1 MAKVKE
7 KNKNRMLFAFGAM
20 ALLMALLIVR
30 VAWIQIVNGEEYTDI
45 AIDQQTSDI
54 PIEAKR
60 GSIFDRNGEELASS
74 ATCYTLWVRP
84 AQFTSQYKGGK
95 AAEEAQKLAVI
106 LDTDAG
112 ELEEKMTD
120 TENVLV
126 RLVDG
131 LEKET
136 ADKIKELEITGTE
149 ISEGTERF
157 YPNENFASV
166 LLGSVNAEGTGR
178 SGIEQQ
184 YDEYLSG
191 VAGRWVKNTDI
202 NGNTLSYG
210 EKAYYQ
216 AENGLNVVLTV
227 DEVLQHYMEDALR
240 NGMEETGAKGAWGM
254 AMDPETGEI
263 LAMSV
268 LPGFDPNDATTPLLD
283 DKEMEEFKKLS
294 GEEQSAYLSQMWRN
308 PLVSDVYEP
317 GSTLKLVTASAMLE
331 EGLATPNTT
340 YNCAGSYVV
349 SGVRLNCWGAAHGTQ
364 TLTEAVGNSCNPAHM
379 QMALQM
385 GKDTYYEYLDLFG
398 LTTTTGIDL
407 PAESGS
413 IVQAKDAIGPV
424 ELATMG
430 FGHGVAITPIQLISA
445 ISAIGNDGMLVRPH
459 VVKELTDS
467 EGNVVKT
474 YGTEEIKQVISETT
488 ASEMCKIMELE
499 VSKYGGSAAKI
510 EGYSIGGKT
519 GTAYKATGGEYSNET
534 YSSFVCM
541 SPMDDAKIAVLIV
554 MDTPTKSI
562 YGSATAAPVARN
574 FLEKALPYMGINPQ
588 YEDGKSGS
596 AGGGYSYVP
605 DVTGMTFE
613 KAEAA
618 LAEAG
623 IDYEIVPAAD
633 KDEKDELKDQKVVD
647 QYPKGGKKI
656 NKDSKV
662 YLYRE

>member
-106 LDTDAG
+106 LDTDAA

-331 EGLATPNTT
+331 ERLATPNTT
-340 YNCAGSYVV
+340 YSCAGSYVV

-430 FGHGVAITPIQLISA
+430 FGHGVAITPVQLISA

-467 EGNVVKT
+467 EGNVVKSF
-474 YGTEEIKQVISETT
+474 GTETVKQVISETT
-488 ASEMCKIMELE
+488 ASEMCRIMELE

-510 EGYSIGGKT
+510 DGYSIGGKT
-519 GTAYKATGGEYSNET
+519 GTSYKATGGEYSNET

-605 DVTGMTFE
+605 DVTGMTFA
-613 KAEAA
+613 KAETA

-633 KDEKDELKDQKVVD
+633 KDEKDELKNQKVVD

>member
-1 MAKVKE
+1 MAKIQE
-7 KNKNRMLFAFGAM
+7 KNKNRMLVAFGVM
-20 ALLMALLIVR
+20 AALMALLIIR

-60 GSIFDRNGEELASS
+60 GSILDRNGEELASS

-84 AQFTSQYKGGK
+84 AQFTSQYKGEK
-95 AAEEAQKLAVI
+95 ASEAAQELAVI
-106 LDTDAG
+106 VDADAA

-136 ADKIKELEITGTE
+136 ADRIKELEITGTE

-157 YPNENFASV
+157 YPNGNFASV
-166 LLGSVNAEGTGR
+166 LLGSVNADGTGR

-216 AENGLNVVLTV
+216 AEDGLNVVLTV

-240 NGMEETGAKGAWGM
+240 AGMEETGSKGAWGM
-254 AMDPETGEI
+254 AMNPETGEI
-263 LAMSV
+263 LAMTV
-268 LPGFDPNDATTPLLD
+268 LPGFDPNDATTPLLSD
-283 DKEMEEFKKLS
+283 EEMEKFKKMS
-294 GEEQSAYLSQMWRN
+294 GEEQSAYLSKMWRN
-308 PLVSDVYEP
+308 PLISDVYEP

-331 EGLATPNTT
+331 ERLATPETT
-340 YNCAGSYVV
+340 YTCEGSYVV
-349 SGVRLNCWGAAHGTQ
+349 SGVRLYCWGAAHGTQ

-379 QMALQM
+379 QMALKM

-398 LTTTTGIDL
+398 LTSTTGIDL
-407 PAESGS
+407 PAETGS
-413 IVQAKDAIGPV
+413 IVQDKDSIGPV

-430 FGHGVAITPIQLISA
+430 FGHGVAITPIQLLTA
-445 ISAIGNDGMLVRPH
+445 ISSIGNDGILVKPH

-467 EGNVVKT
+467 DGNVVKE
-474 YGTEEIKQVISETT
+474 YGTEKIKQVISETT
-488 ASEMCKIMELE
+488 ASEMRRIMELE
-499 VSKYGGSAAKI
+499 VSKYGGSAARI

-519 GTAYKATGGEYSNET
+519 GTAYKATGGEYSDET
-534 YSSFVCM
+534 FSSFVCM
-541 SPMDDAKIAVLIV
+541 APMDDPKISVLIV

-562 YGSATAAPVARN
+562 YGSATAAPVAKK
-574 FLEKALPYMGINPQ
+574 FLEKALPYLGINPQ
-588 YEDGKSGS
+588 YEEGEDGTSGS
-596 AGGGYSYVP
+596 GYTYVP

-613 KAEAA
+613 KAESA
-618 LAEAG
+618 LASAG
-623 IDYEIVPAAD
+623 ISYEVVPAAD
-633 KDEKDELKDQKVVD
+633 KETKEEIKSQKVVD